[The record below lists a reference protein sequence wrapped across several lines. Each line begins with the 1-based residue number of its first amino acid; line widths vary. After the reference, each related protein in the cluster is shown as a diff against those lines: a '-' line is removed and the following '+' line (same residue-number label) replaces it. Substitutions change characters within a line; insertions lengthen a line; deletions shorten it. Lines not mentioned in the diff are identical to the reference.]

1 MMALTKMRGRWIAV
15 GAIGLLAGL
24 FTGLAF
30 ANASHTTTLKAA
42 HNATIGKTIVVDSTG
57 RTVYE
62 LKGETRHHLLC
73 TSKMCLQFWPPVT
86 VRSAQTKLS
95 NAAGI
100 KGKLGILHRD
110 HFFQVTLG
118 GLPLY
123 RFKLDTAKGQAKG
136 QGIVIFGGTW
146 HVVTASSHNRS
157 SGSTT
162 TGSTTTNPGY
172 Y

>member
-1 MMALTKMRGRWIAV
+1 MMAMTKLRGRWIAV
-15 GAIGLLAGL
+15 GASGLLVGL
-24 FTGLAF
+24 FTGLAL
-30 ANASHTTTLKAA
+30 AAGHATILKTA
-42 HNATIGKTIVVDSTG
+42 HNKAIGKTIVVDSKG

-62 LKGETRHHLLC
+62 LKPETAHHLLC
-73 TSKMCLQFWPPVT
+73 TSKMCLHFWPPVT
-86 VRSAQTKLS
+86 VRSAKTKLS
-95 NAAGI
+95 KATGI

-123 RFKLDTAKGQAKG
+123 RFALDKAKGQATG
-136 QGIVIFGGTW
+136 QGIKTFGGTW

-162 TGSTTTNPGY
+162 TGSTTTSPGY

>member
-1 MMALTKMRGRWIAV
+1 MMAWMKMRGRWVAV
-15 GAIGLLAGL
+15 GAIGLLVGL

-30 ANASHTTTLKAA
+30 AASHATTLKTAQ
-42 HNATIGKTIVVDSTG
+42 NKTIGKTIVVNSKG
-57 RTVYE
+57 LTVYE
-62 LKGETRHHLLC
+62 LSGETRRHLLC
-73 TSKMCLQFWPPVT
+73 TSKPCFQNWPPVT
-86 VRSAQTKLS
+86 VRSAKTKLS
-95 NAAGI
+95 KAAGI

-123 RFKLDTAKGQAKG
+123 RFKFDTAKGQANG
-136 QGIVIFGGTW
+136 QKIAAFGGTW

-162 TGSTTTNPGY
+162 TGSTTTPPGY

>member
-1 MMALTKMRGRWIAV
+1 MMALMKMRGRWVAV
-15 GAIGLLAGL
+15 GAIGLLVGL

-30 ANASHTTTLKAA
+30 ATSHTTTLKTA
-42 HNATIGKTIVVDSTG
+42 HNKTIGKTIVVDVKG

-62 LKGETRHHLLC
+62 LRGETRHHLLC
-73 TSKMCLQFWPPVT
+73 TSKLCLQNWPPVT
-86 VRSAQTKLS
+86 VRSAKTKLS
-95 NAAGI
+95 KAAGI
-100 KGKLGILHRD
+100 KGKLRILHRD

-123 RFKLDTAKGQAKG
+123 RFKFDTAKGQANG
-136 QGIVIFGGTW
+136 QGIVAFGGTW

-162 TGSTTTNPGY
+162 TGSTTTSPGY